1 MAGLYTQGWLEKKS
15 GGKEGQ
21 NKLKFSEKW
30 TRRWFVL
37 VGSELRYFKSDED
50 YNKGKAALGAVECSG
65 ASLKLKEVQGN
76 SFRFT
81 LLSAERELK
90 LRGPSSAY
98 HTWNDALS
106 KFVTK
111 DDGNGSGAGSAG
123 SQVRSRAF
131 TEGEAPGLAAG
142 SGSFDGPTT
151 ESGWLEK
158 KSGGKEGAGVS
169 SSFVRGKLLEKWT
182 KRWFVLAGSELRYYR
197 SDEEYEKGKLPLG
210 LVECSGAEL
219 SLKHVKGQTFR
230 FNVLSASRELKLRAQ
245 SPDEYQKWTR
255 ALTPLCGSTRQ
266 DTEESSRGD
275 DDDDELLGQLS
286 DGGGEEQPA
295 ASKRE
300 EQAGG
305 SGGGGSAGGAAS
317 GPDGAGNPFAAM
329 WGGVTSAAAAV
340 NPFGESDEKGKEA
353 TSSNP
358 FGESVGEAVGEAM
371 GGLIKRLSM
380 SSMQEEEDDKE
391 ELREKQKLEEQEQ
404 EDKDKDSEE
413 DDDDW
418 KAVEEAEGSEEE
430 GARPPQVRTTDP
442 WSSAPSADAHS
453 PAGSEGSPTL
463 PPEDELARR
472 RSLDLSFPE
481 GDDLTPEDSPRRDGS
496 PAAAHKA
503 GQKPEQ
509 ERARAG
515 SFLSRILSPRTS
527 KTPPAAVT
535 ADEGSG
541 GGGGGNLRTSSANP
555 FEEEEEA
562 EEALGAGSDG
572 GNPFGGS
579 ALPPVP
585 TAGSR
590 ASSSNPFGDDGYSPS
605 TPPAQLPAVS
615 APLGLLDPLGSSAP
629 ALPLP
634 PSAAAATPADY
645 GGGLPGM
652 TAAGTGAGVGMGGPA
667 VSDSTAAPFKMIIV
681 GDSSVGKTCL
691 LVRFVEGRYD
701 GAAKPTISVD
711 ISSAA
716 LDLGSSTVALSLWDT
731 AGQEKFAPLS
741 APYFRQADGVIIAF
755 DVGAR
760 SSFERVASYWMDE
773 VFFKADP
780 DV

>member
-15 GGKEGQ
+15 GGKEGHSKH
-21 NKLKFSEKW
+21 KLSEKW

-37 VGSELRYFKSDED
+37 VGSEIRYFKSDED

-81 LLSAERELK
+81 VLSAARELK

-98 HTWNDALS
+98 HMWNDALS
-106 KFVTK
+106 KFVTE
-111 DDGNGSGAGSAG
+111 DDGNGSGAGGAESHG
-123 SQVRSRAF
+123 RSRAF
-131 TEGEAPGLAAG
+131 TEGEAPRLAAG
-142 SGSFDGPTT
+142 PGSFDGPIT

-169 SSFVRGKLLEKWT
+169 SSFVKAKLLEKWSR
-182 KRWFVLAGSELRYYR
+182 RWFVLAGSELRYYR
-197 SDEEYEKGKLPLG
+197 SDADYEKGKLPLG

-219 SLKHVKGQTFR
+219 SLKNVKGQTFR
-230 FNVLSASRELKLRAQ
+230 FTVLSASRELKLRAS

-266 DTEESSRGD
+266 DLDESSRRE
-275 DDDDELLGQLS
+275 DDDDERLGHTS
-286 DGGGEEQPA
+286 EGDGEVPT

-300 EQAGG
+300 EQAGVSGGGG
-305 SGGGGSAGGAAS
+305 SGGGGSGGEADAAGGAAA
-317 GPDGAGNPFAAM
+317 GADGVGNPFAAM
-329 WGGVTSAAAAV
+329 WGGMTSAAVAV
-340 NPFGESDEKGKEA
+340 NPFGESDEKEKDA
-353 TSSNP
+353 ASSNP
-358 FGESVGEAVGEAM
+358 FGEAVS
-371 GGLIKRLSM
+371 GLIKRLSV
-380 SSMQEEEDDKE
+380 SSMQEESKE
-391 ELREKQKLEEQEQ
+391 ELREKQKLEQHEK
-404 EDKDKDSEE
+404 EDKDSGE
-413 DDDDW
+413 DDEDW
-418 KAVEEAEGSEEE
+418 KPVEVVEDAEAEE
-430 GARPPQVRTTDP
+430 GGQPFEVRATDP

-453 PAGSEGSPTL
+453 PADSERSSPTL
-463 PPEDELARR
+463 PPVDELAKR

-481 GDDLTPEDSPRRDGS
+481 GEDLTPEVSPRRDGS
-496 PAAAHKA
+496 QAAQKA
-503 GQKPEQ
+503 GEKPAL

-527 KTPPAAVT
+527 KTPAAAV
-535 ADEGSG
+535 APDEIGGGSG
-541 GGGGGNLRTSSANP
+541 GNVRSSSSNP
-555 FEEEEEA
+555 FGGEDGEA
-562 EEALGAGSDG
+562 ALGASSDS

-579 ALPPVP
+579 ALPPPP
-585 TAGSR
+585 TAGSE
-590 ASSSNPFGDDGYSPS
+590 SGSNPFGDEGEYSPS
-605 TPPAQLPAVS
+605 APPAQLPAVS
-615 APLGLLDPLGSSAP
+615 APLGFLGPLGSSA
-629 ALPLP
+629 
-634 PSAAAATPADY
+634 STPADY
-645 GGGLPGM
+645 GGRLPGM

-667 VSDSTAAPFKMIIV
+667 VSDAAATPFKLIIV
-681 GDSSVGKTCL
+681 GDSCVGKTCL

-741 APYFRQADGVIIAF
+741 SPYFRQADGVIIAF

-760 SSFERVASYWMDE
+760 SSFDRVASYWMDE
-773 VFFKADP
+773 VFFKADS